1 MKTHLPVLFVI
12 FFTFVFIT
20 SLSSNNFAEAAS
32 LNVETQCREGHV
44 LVYRIN
50 ADKYACVFETTSQKW
65 QNLGI
70 AEQVEQQMSDQKE
83 TSPNISAE
91 FPFESHYVE
100 VLGSKMHYIDE
111 GEGDPILFLHGNPT
125 SSYLWRNI
133 VPYVSDDGRI
143 IAVDLIGMGKSD
155 KPDIDYRFVD
165 HAKYLE
171 GFIEELELKNVTLV
185 IHDWGSGLGFNYAMQ
200 HEDNIKGIAF
210 MEAIIMPMT
219 WEGFPAEF
227 RETFENFR
235 TPGIGEEMIMTQN
248 IFVEQMLPGGI
259 LRELSEEEMNQYLE
273 PYPTVESR
281 KPVWMWP
288 NEIPIDGQPSD
299 VHKIVTDYNQ
309 WLQETEIPKILFY
322 VKPGTLVPSPMV
334 EWSEANLKNL
344 ETVYVG
350 EGIHFIQEDHPD
362 EIGQGLD
369 EWYQEISK

>member
-70 AEQVEQQMSDQKE
+70 AEQIEQLMSDNNE
-83 TSPNISAE
+83 TSPTISAE

-111 GEGDPILFLHGNPT
+111 GEGGPILFIHGNPT

-133 VPYVSDDGRI
+133 IPYVSDDGRV

-210 MEAIIMPMT
+210 MEAIIMP
-219 WEGFPAEF
+219 GHS
-227 RETFENFR
+227 
-235 TPGIGEEMIMTQN
+235 
-248 IFVEQMLPGGI
+248 L
-259 LRELSEEEMNQYLE
+259 QYDC
-273 PYPTVESR
+273 VAR
-281 KPVWMWP
+281 R
-288 NEIPIDGQPSD
+288 
-299 VHKIVTDYNQ
+299 
-309 WLQETEIPKILFY
+309 
-322 VKPGTLVPSPMV
+322 
-334 EWSEANLKNL
+334 
-344 ETVYVG
+344 
-350 EGIHFIQEDHPD
+350 PD
-362 EIGQGLD
+362 EALPAPI
-369 EWYQEISK
+369 YVFR